1 MNHPENLNTPIFIHS
16 LFRAGSTYLFNVFR
30 RSDRNY
36 WCYQE
41 PENELLNCLN
51 VDPGELLK
59 MSSDTVRGLR
69 HPALNRPYFW
79 EFCQIKDALSGLFQ
93 KSFSYDDSFV
103 ESSSDLPEDQ
113 GRYVGKLISAAK
125 GLPVLQFCRSAG
137 RIGAL
142 KKTFGGVHVH
152 LWREPCNQWW
162 SFKVNNYFDP
172 AVQRIYNARWLPPVL
187 EEAKRRCSIV
197 EFHSD
202 DTEEEF
208 EHARRHP
215 LGATTNYFVFYA
227 LWLYAYLEGEKYAD
241 ITISIDRL
249 STDKAYQNAILQRLT
264 LVGIDGLD
272 FSDCSVPRAV
282 FTKGEGDF
290 FTEIE
295 HQVQGLFL
303 SHGYNKL
310 NLDEATA
317 TCETISKLREGDQPD
332 PLRDAARARE
342 MTLRYLDQH
351 AQAEARANQAETRA
365 AKAETRAARAEA
377 RANASDAQLADI
389 LNSKIWHLTAPL
401 RWAIRQFRAL
411 QRWLQ

>member
-30 RSDRNY
+30 RSERNY

-41 PENELLNCLN
+41 PENEFLSHLN
-51 VDPGELLK
+51 DDADELLK
-59 MSSDTVRGLR
+59 MGNDTVCGLR

-79 EFCQIKDALSGLFQ
+79 EFYQVKDDLSGLFR
-93 KSFSYDDSFV
+93 KSFSYDDFFV
-103 ESSSDLPEDQ
+103 EASSGLPEDQ
-113 GRYVGKLISAAK
+113 SRYFGLLISTAK
-125 GLPVLQFCRSAG
+125 GLPVFQFCRSAG
-137 RIGAL
+137 RIGAI
-142 KKTFGGVHVH
+142 KRTFGGGHIH

-172 AVQRIYNARWLPPVL
+172 AVQLIYNAHGLPPVL
-187 EEAKRRCSIV
+187 EEARRRCGIV

-202 DTEEEF
+202 DIEEEF

-215 LGATTNYFVFYA
+215 LGASTNYFVFYA

-249 STDKAYQNAILQRLT
+249 STDEVYRDAILQSLT
-264 LVGIDGLD
+264 LLGIDGLY
-272 FSDCSVPRAV
+272 FSDCSVPRAIFTEDEGEF
-282 FTKGEGDF
+282 FTK
-290 FTEIE
+290 IE

-310 NLDEATA
+310 HLDEATA
-317 TCETISKLREGDQPD
+317 TREAILELREGVQPD

-351 AQAEARANQAETRA
+351 AQAEAHANA
-365 AKAETRAARAEA
+365 AEA
-377 RANASDAQLADI
+377 RANAAEARAHAAEAWLTDI
-389 LNSKIWHLTAPL
+389 LNSKTWRLTAPL
-401 RWAIRQFRAL
+401 RWAIRRFRTL
-411 QRWLQ
+411 QSRLR